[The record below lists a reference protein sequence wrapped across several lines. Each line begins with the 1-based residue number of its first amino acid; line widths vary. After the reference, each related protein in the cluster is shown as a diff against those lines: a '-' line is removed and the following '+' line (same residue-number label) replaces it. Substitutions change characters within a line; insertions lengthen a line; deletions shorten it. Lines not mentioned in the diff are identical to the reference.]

1 MSSRHVNVWYGTK
14 DHEWLSNLC
23 YRPFWWDKKWY
34 VSVEHAYQTWKS
46 GSFDRRVY
54 SRPWQSGSKFVGKN
68 PPLTDNDWNI
78 GLMTNLIIESFL
90 DPMNASMRAKFKEY
104 IREGVTFTHVQDRGI
119 WRTMFPIC
127 LQRAGEYLVEQEEH
141 ILCSSLSVADKNINK
156 IGESHD

>member
-1 MSSRHVNVWYGTK
+1 
-14 DHEWLSNLC
+14 
-23 YRPFWWDKKWY
+23 
-34 VSVEHAYQTWKS
+34 
-46 GSFDRRVY
+46 
-54 SRPWQSGSKFVGKN
+54 
-68 PPLTDNDWNI
+68 
-78 GLMTNLIIESFL
+78 MTNLIIESFL